1 MVVVG
6 KICILDELTVEPG
19 NLDEVRRMMAEGYMA
34 GAAERGMTLEQTWL
48 TPPVEL
54 FDQPNTLVYL
64 WSVPDAVA
72 WWAMRGAAGRDPRVA
87 EFWAEVDTRCVERQR
102 RFLVDDPSAGEE
114 P

>member
-6 KICILDELTVEPG
+6 KIHILDELTVEPE
-19 NLDEVRRMMAEGYMA
+19 NLEEVRRLMTEGYMA

-64 WSVPDAVA
+64 WSVPDAPA
-72 WWAMRGAAGRDPRVA
+72 WWAMRGAAGRDPSVA
-87 EFWAEVDTRCVERQR
+87 EFWAEVDAHCVERQR
-102 RFLVDDPSAGEE
+102 RFLVDDQHSGEE
-114 P
+114 Q

>member
-6 KICILDELTVEPG
+6 KIRILDELTVEPG
-19 NLDEVRRMMAEGYMA
+19 KLDEVRRLMNEGYMA

-64 WSVPDAVA
+64 WSVPDAPA

-87 EFWAEVDTRCVERQR
+87 EFWTEVDAHCVDRQR
-102 RFLVDDPSAGEE
+102 RFLVDDPSAEAGR
-114 P
+114 

>member
-1 MVVVG
+1 MSEV
-6 KICILDELTVEPG
+6 IRIIDELTVAPG
-19 NLDEVRRMMAEGYMA
+19 QLAEVRQLMAEGYTA

-64 WSVPDAVA
+64 WSVPNAPA

-87 EFWAEVDTRCVERQR
+87 EFWAEVDAYCVERRR
-102 RFLVDDPSAGEE
+102 RFLLDDPPAEAGR
-114 P
+114 